1 MLIVM
6 KFGGTSVADGARML
20 NVAELTQRESARGH
34 QVVVVVSA
42 ISGVTNTLIDAANA
56 AARGDEDVIASARR
70 KLFALH
76 LNAIYAIASQHDA
89 QERLV
94 TQLEK
99 LLSTFE
105 SLTRSIFILG
115 ELTPR
120 ALDAL
125 ASFGERLVVPLVA
138 QALRERHV
146 NAEIVEARELIVTD
160 DEFGNAS
167 PLMTETTEQARARLL
182 PLVQRGVVPVV
193 TGYLGATRGGITT
206 TLGRGGSDYSATILG
221 AALDADEVWIW
232 TDVNGVMTADPRI
245 VPRARTLN
253 TLSYAEAAEL
263 SYFGAKVLH
272 PKTLVPIASK
282 DKPVRILNTFE
293 PSHAGTRIERGTTV
307 HRRAVKAISA
317 AKHLCILSL
326 EGRGMAG
333 VPGVAAK
340 MFSTVARA
348 NISVM
353 MIAQSSS
360 ELDICIVI
368 EESSAQRAIAA
379 LEKEFELERLR
390 GKIDG
395 VLAQHNVTI
404 VAVVGAGLRDTPG
417 VAARVF
423 GVLAERNINVI
434 SIAQGSSEFNLSLVV
449 RDEDA
454 DESLRAIHDAFEL
467 EREDAL
473 VLKRNGHQAVP
484 DVILSEAKNL

>member
-1 MLIVM
+1 MLLLM
-6 KFGGTSVADGARML
+6 KFGGTSVGDGTRML
-20 NVAELTQRESARGH
+20 SVADLAARESRRGH

-42 ISGVTNTLIDAANA
+42 MSGVTNALIA
-56 AARGDEDVIASARR
+56 AAKAASSGAEDVIAGTRR
-70 KLFALH
+70 NLFAQH
-76 LNAIYAIASQHDA
+76 LNAAHSVTARRDA
-89 QERLV
+89 QDQLV
-94 TQLEK
+94 AHLDTQLA
-99 LLSTFE
+99 SFE
-105 SLTRSIFILG
+105 SLTRSIQILG

-120 ALDAL
+120 ALDAI

-138 QALRERHV
+138 QALREHGV
-146 NAEIVEARELIVTD
+146 NAEAIDARELIVTD

-167 PLMTETTEQARARLL
+167 PLMTETGRQARARIL
-182 PLVQRGVVPVV
+182 PLLKSGAVPVV
-193 TGYLGATRGGITT
+193 GGYIGASRGGITT

-245 VPRARTLN
+245 VPHARTLN

-272 PKTLVPIASK
+272 PKTLVPIAGK
-282 DKPVRILNTFE
+282 DKPVRILNSFE
-293 PSHAGTRIERGTTV
+293 PSHAGTRIERHAVLDG
-307 HRRAVKAISA
+307 RAVKAISA
-317 AKHLCILSL
+317 AKRLCILSL

-348 NISVM
+348 NINVM

-368 EESSAQRAIAA
+368 QEAEAERAIAA
-379 LEKEFELERLR
+379 LEGEFEVERLR
-390 GKIDG
+390 GNIDR
-395 VLAQHNVTI
+395 VVAQHNVTI
-404 VAVVGAGLRDTPG
+404 VAVVGAGLRVTPG

-423 GVLAERNINVI
+423 GVLAERDINVI

-449 RDEDA
+449 RDDDA
-454 DESLRAIHDAFEL
+454 DASLCAIHDAFQL
-467 EREDAL
+467 EREDA
-473 VLKRNGHQAVP
+473 VQLKRNGR
-484 DVILSEAKNL
+484 EAPLQESHPS